1 MSAVLPLKRHK
12 LSVED
17 YHRMG
22 DAGVLAPGA
31 RVELIDGE
39 VIDMAP
45 IKSQHASVV
54 GVLSSFFFRNIGEAG
69 TVFCQSPIC
78 LPPDSEPQPDIV
90 VLKYRADY
98 YRNYL
103 PNASEVLLLI
113 EVSDTTAAYDRR
125 IKLPLYARHG
135 IREVW
140 IFDLKAERLEI
151 HSDPK
156 GKSYGSLE
164 RLGKRDKVSPR
175 LIPGLILDLREI
187 WVAS

>member
-22 DAGVLAPGA
+22 EVGVLAPGA
-31 RVELIDGE
+31 RVELIEGE

-45 IKSQHASVV
+45 IKSEHASVV

-69 TVFCQSPIC
+69 TVFSQGSIR
-78 LPPDSEPQPDIV
+78 LPPDSELQPDIV

-103 PNASEVLLLI
+103 PKASEVLLLI

-125 IKLPLYARHG
+125 IKLPLYAHHG
-135 IREVW
+135 IPEFWLV
-140 IFDLKAERLEI
+140 DLKAERLEV
-151 HSDPK
+151 HSGPK
-156 GKSYGSLE
+156 GKSYGSLR
-164 RLGKRDKVSPR
+164 RLGKRDTVT
-175 LIPGLILDLREI
+175 PGLLPGLTLHLKEI
-187 WVAS
+187 WPTS